1 MNVKHVSLA
10 FILSMG
16 VHTILSSSIS
26 NEIGFA
32 IGVGD
37 LDAVKDLI
45 NNNPVSISTM
55 KIQGKPPVI
64 RALEVYNN
72 LRITDTDTE
81 RRERIQNIILFLLEN
96 GADINAQD
104 SDLNTA
110 LHKAVKYSRS
120 PEMVGILLEHG
131 ADPSIKNDEGLTASA
146 IAVEEGDKEIKDLF
160 NRHKMQSGLSQ
171 VRARPKDNKDFFFSS
186 K

>member
-1 MNVKHVSLA
+1 MNIKHIALA
-10 FILSMG
+10 LTLSMSA
-16 VHTILSSSIS
+16 HTVLPSSIS

-72 LRITDTDTE
+72 LRITDTE

-120 PEMVGILLEHG
+120 PEMVEILLKNG
-131 ADPSIKNDEGLTASA
+131 ADVSIKNAKGLTPYA
-146 IAVEEGDKEIKDLF
+146 IAIENGNKEIKYIFDQ
-160 NRHKMQSGLSQ
+160 HKMQSGLSR
-171 VRARPKDNKDFFFSS
+171 VRTRPKDDKDIFFSS